1 MPSSHS
7 SCPGVSRASTSFLM
21 TAKKAWMAG
30 SPAMAAVGN
39 SDGASFRR
47 LRRHILHQIDDPKRG
62 ADALGGAVL
71 ETDLGIDR
79 NVALAAIDRVDDA
92 GVFFVD
98 DAAADFS
105 GAGEFAVVGV
115 EFLVEQQEPGN
126 ALRRRQ
132 RGVDGFNLLAQQRV
146 HFGPR
151 GEVGVGGER

>member
-1 MPSSHS
+1 MS
-7 SCPGVSRASTSFLM
+7 
-21 TAKKAWMAG
+21 AKKAWMAG
-30 SPAMAAVGN
+30 ASPATAVGN
-39 SDGASFRR
+39 RDGASFRR
-47 LRRHILHQIDDPKRG
+47 LRRGHILRQIDDLKRG

-79 NVALAAIDRVDDA
+79 NIARAAIDRVDDT

-115 EFLVEQQEPGN
+115 EFLEEQQEPGN

-132 RGVDGFNLLAQQRV
+132 RGVDGFGPLAQWRV
-146 HFGPR
+146 R
-151 GEVGVGGER
+151 II